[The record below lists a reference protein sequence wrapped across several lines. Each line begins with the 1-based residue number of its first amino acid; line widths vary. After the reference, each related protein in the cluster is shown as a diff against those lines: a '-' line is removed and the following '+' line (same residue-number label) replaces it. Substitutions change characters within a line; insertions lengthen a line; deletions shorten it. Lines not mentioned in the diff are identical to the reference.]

1 MWGGGELNKDSF
13 SVLSHLLVDDFGVD
27 TAVIHR
33 EAMLLDLGL
42 DSLTLMEFIFAAED
56 AFAMRIPE
64 EKMDPAQVGLTLGA
78 ICLVI
83 ESMKPT
89 E

>member
-1 MWGGGELNKDSF
+1 MNKDPF
-13 SVLSHLLVDDFGVD
+13 SVLSHLLIDDFGIDPV
-27 TAVIHR
+27 VIHR
-33 EAMLLDLGL
+33 DVVLSDLGL

-56 AFAMRIPE
+56 AFAIRIPE
-64 EKMDPAQVGLTLGA
+64 DMMDPNPVGLTLGA

-89 E
+89 T

>member
-1 MWGGGELNKDSF
+1 MNKDPF
-13 SVLSHLLVDDFGVD
+13 SVLSHLLIDDFGID
-27 TAVIHR
+27 PAVIHR
-33 EAMLLDLGL
+33 DVVLSDLGL

-64 EKMDPAQVGLTLGA
+64 EKMDPNQVGLTLGA

-89 E
+89 A